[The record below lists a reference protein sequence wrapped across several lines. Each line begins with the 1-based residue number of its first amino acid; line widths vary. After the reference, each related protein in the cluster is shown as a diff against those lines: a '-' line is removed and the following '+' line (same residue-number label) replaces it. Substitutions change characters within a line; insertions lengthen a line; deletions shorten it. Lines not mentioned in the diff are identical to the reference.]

1 MFNRQS
7 SRKASNRNRASR
19 DRARIGG
26 VCRALALSSVASF
39 LALPSISGQAQ
50 DQVAGSSG
58 NAEVVEVGVVKKVV
72 KATDREKAV
81 ALKLEE
87 AASLKKVGE
96 ARLRVMLWSIYDSR
110 LYTVDG
116 QYREGTRPLRLEIQY
131 LRDIRSDALVS
142 RTEEEWEAMGRQHP
156 RRNAWLSRLDALWPD
171 ITESDVLTLEID
183 ANDVSTF
190 LHNGERL
197 GRIDDPDFGQQFIDI
212 WLSEDCTRPA
222 LREALLGVTDAN

>member
-7 SRKASNRNRASR
+7 PRRASNRNRANR
-19 DRARIGG
+19 DRARFGG
-26 VCRALALSSVASF
+26 VCRTLALSSIASF
-39 LALPSISGQAQ
+39 LALSSIPGQAQ

-58 NAEVVEVGVVKKVV
+58 NAEVVEAGARK
-72 KATDREKAV
+72 EAV
-81 ALKLEE
+81 EAADLEE
-87 AASLKKVGE
+87 AVALKKVGE

-110 LYTVDG
+110 LYTADG

-142 RTEEEWEAMGRQHP
+142 RTEEEWEAMGRRHP